1 MGNPEDIGKLVASLL
16 RGDLSYATGQI
27 IAVDGGMMVGRL

>member
-1 MGNPEDIGKLVASLL
+1 VASLL